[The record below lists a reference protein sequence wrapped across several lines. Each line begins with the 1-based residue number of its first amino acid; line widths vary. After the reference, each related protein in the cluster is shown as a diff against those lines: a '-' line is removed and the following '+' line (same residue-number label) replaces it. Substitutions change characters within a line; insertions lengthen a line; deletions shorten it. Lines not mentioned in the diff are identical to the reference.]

1 MNAQPNSENTI
12 SEGARP
18 FRRAVLSGMA
28 VILPPLL
35 TIVIFVWIWGTLDSY
50 VLTYVEAGIRRVIVR
65 EYQDEI
71 HTVERPGP
79 LPDRIEVEGVP
90 HHRVVDGDYVP
101 EEIYQQVKTYLA
113 GEEVPKSAPK
123 VIEVY
128 VDSRYLKPQ
137 IVIPLFVCVVILVA
151 YLLGKLM
158 AARIGG
164 FVWEQF
170 ESIVRRLPL
179 IRNVYSSVKQVTD
192 FMLSKSELTFSRVVA
207 VEYPRTGIWS
217 IGFVTGEGML
227 DVASAAGEPVIS
239 VLLPTSPMPMTGYV
253 MMFRKSEVL
262 DVKLTIEEA
271 LEYIVSCGVVVA
283 QHQVSTPENLARLR
297 GNAAPPG
304 SSLPASSPRGIT
316 AASGPSAHS
325 AGK

>member
-1 MNAQPNSENTI
+1 MNAQPNQENSI
-12 SEGARP
+12 GEGIRP

-65 EYQDEI
+65 QYQDEI

-79 LPDRIEVEGVP
+79 LPDRIDVDGQP
-90 HHRVVDGDYVP
+90 YHRVVDGDYVP
-101 EEIYQQVKTYLA
+101 ADIYQQVKTYLA

-128 VDSRYLKPQ
+128 VQSKYLKPQ
-137 IVIPLFVCVVILVA
+137 VVIPLFVCVVILVA

-164 FVWEQF
+164 FLWGQF

-283 QHQVSTPENLARLR
+283 QHQASTPENLARLR
-297 GNAAPPG
+297 GNVIPPG
-304 SSLPASSPRGIT
+304 TPLPGTSLPGKTPRGISPQGT
-316 AASGPSAHS
+316 
-325 AGK
+325 GK